1 MIQNRPIPLEYPDQ
15 MHQGL
20 WGGEGVIEGLI
31 KKAKYRSPVP
41 KYWVPNF
48 YKTCVYSEILNK
60 YFSVVATE
68 RALKLIDDNSGLDAY
83 LLKVLL

>member
-1 MIQNRPIPLEYPDQ
+1 

-20 WGGEGVIEGLI
+20 WGGEGLIEGLI

-48 YKTCVYSEILNK
+48 QKTVIYSEILDK
-60 YFSVVATE
+60 YLSVVVTE
-68 RALKLIDDNSGLDAY
+68 RALELIDWHAGLDNY
-83 LLKVLL
+83 LLKVGYKF